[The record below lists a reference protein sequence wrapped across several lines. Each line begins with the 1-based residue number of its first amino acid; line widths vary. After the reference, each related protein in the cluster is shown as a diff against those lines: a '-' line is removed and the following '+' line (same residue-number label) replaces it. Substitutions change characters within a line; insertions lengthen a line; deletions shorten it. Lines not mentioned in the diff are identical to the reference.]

1 MTLNVYEEL
10 RKIWGTIPN
19 DERVKDATFDI
30 RLQKKLLD
38 IFHVGD
44 YYYFIVNV
52 RKSMIEVMSPEVEK
66 VLGYPSGELTL
77 PFLTSIMHPEDLPYY
92 LNFELAITKFLNNLS
107 GEKLFKYKMQHDF
120 RLKKADGNYLRI
132 LNQFVIIQHEKENM
146 RKFVINTDISHLKK
160 DHVPV
165 LSFIG
170 MDGEPSYI
178 NVNVENIIKP
188 SKPLLTRREKDVL
201 RALAKGMN
209 SAEISDALF
218 ISKYTVDSHRKNM
231 LKKTEAKSTTEILGI
246 AFNNGW
252 M

>member
-10 RKIWGTIPN
+10 QMIWSTISTNQPI
-19 DERVKDATFDI
+19 KDASFDI
-30 RLQKKLLD
+30 SLQEKLLD
-38 IFHVGD
+38 IFQAGD

-52 RKSMIEVMSPEVEK
+52 RKSIIEVMSPEVEN

-77 PFLTSIMHPEDLPYY
+77 PFVMNIMHPEDLPYY
-92 LNFELAITKFLNNLS
+92 LNFESAITKFLNSLS
-107 GEKLFKYKMQHDF
+107 GEKLFKYKIQHDF

-132 LNQFVIIQHEKENM
+132 LNQFIIIQHEKDNV
-146 RKFVINTDISHLKK
+146 RTFVINTDISHLKK
-160 DHVPV
+160 DNIPV

-170 MDGEPSYI
+170 MNGEPSYS
-178 NVNVENIIKP
+178 NVNVKNIFKL
-188 SKPLLTRREKDVL
+188 SKPVLTRREKDVL
-201 RALAKGMN
+201 RALARGMN
-209 SAEISDALF
+209 SAEISDALC